1 MADHQPNPRNPETS
15 GCRTHFLPPDK
26 LRLRLLLAALLALL
40 LSIALLR
47 ASGYA
52 AEKDNAAVMKKAS
65 ENLRDCFQAVKDE
78 RLRLGHP
85 IDYDADVNGT
95 GMLGDE
101 YTAITT
107 SHGNLEA
114 KRSAANPNTAAM
126 MVDLLARCGV
136 KAGDTVACNFSSSF
150 PTLNLATVCALD
162 ALGARG
168 VIINSIGAST
178 YGANLP
184 DLTYPDMEHLLLENH
199 QIKNHAEYFS
209 AGGAG
214 DQGREMPEEV
224 KSAIVSRIEA
234 YGLSYINISDLEEN
248 LDYRKNIYNNSS
260 GPVACFVNVG
270 GNLLAFGG
278 GDEMTGVGSGI
289 VSAGDHLPGE
299 GLIPYYYNQGIPV
312 IHLLNMKA
320 LLPENG
326 LPFDPIPLPEPG
338 EGEVY
343 RETRYP
349 KPLAAGVLAA
359 NLALWILL
367 ARHFP
372 RRRIPI

>member
-47 ASGYA
+47 TSGYS

-214 DQGREMPEEV
+214 DQGRFFRAGSLLRQCGRQSP
-224 KSAIVSRIEA
+224 R
-234 YGLSYINISDLEEN
+234 LRRRRRD
-248 LDYRKNIYNNSS
+248 DRRRKRHRFRRGSSS
-260 GPVACFVNVG
+260 GRGAHPLLLQSG
-270 GNLLAFGG
+270 DPGNP
-278 GDEMTGVGSGI
+278 
-289 VSAGDHLPGE
+289 SAQYEGTSPGKR
-299 GLIPYYYNQGIPV
+299 P
-312 IHLLNMKA
+312 A
-320 LLPENG
+320 L
-326 LPFDPIPLPEPG
+326 
-338 EGEVY
+338 
-343 RETRYP
+343 
-349 KPLAAGVLAA
+349 
-359 NLALWILL
+359 
-367 ARHFP
+367 
-372 RRRIPI
+372 